1 MCHGMW
7 MSIYSPYFKCK
18 IRRGLKNSLLCC
30 LILQTI
36 SYVILIYLHIQVHWF
51 VVQVVLLFI
60 AYCSCRYIAAY
71 QWEVS
76 HIQWKQLYSALQNKM
91 DRAHVNV
98 IFVTSSVFVVLIGW
112 KKVCTCS
119 TEYIFHE
126 QHMQVLKLVKTILI
140 SAKDRMHLQV
150 SKDCG

>member
-1 MCHGMW
+1 MHHGMW

-18 IRRGLKNSLLCC
+18 IRRGLKNTLLCC

-60 AYCSCRYIAAY
+60 ACCSCRYIAAY

-91 DRAHVNV
+91 YRAHVNV
-98 IFVTSSVFVVLIGW
+98 IFCYFKCFCGFDWL
-112 KKVCTCS
+112 KKGLYLQYRV
-119 TEYIFHE
+119 IFHE
-126 QHMQVLKLVKTILI
+126 LHMQVLKLMKTILI

>member
-1 MCHGMW
+1 

-36 SYVILIYLHIQVHWF
+36 SYVILIYLLIQVHWF
-51 VVQVVLLFI
+51 VVVLPFSAL
-60 AYCSCRYIAAY
+60 YCSCRYIAAY

-76 HIQWKQLYSALQNKM
+76 HIQQKQLYSALQNKM

-98 IFVTSSVFVVLIGW
+98 IFVTSSVFVVLIG
-112 KKVCTCS
+112 
-119 TEYIFHE
+119 
-126 QHMQVLKLVKTILI
+126 
-140 SAKDRMHLQV
+140 
-150 SKDCG
+150 

>member
-1 MCHGMW
+1 MHHGMW

-36 SYVILIYLHIQVHWF
+36 SYVILIYLLIQVHWF
-51 VVQVVLLFI
+51 VVVLPFSAL
-60 AYCSCRYIAAY
+60 YCSCRYIAAN

-76 HIQWKQLYSALQNKM
+76 HIQQKQLYSALQNKM
-91 DRAHVNV
+91 DRAHGNV

-119 TEYIFHE
+119 TESFFTSCTCRFLWVNIHF
-126 QHMQVLKLVKTILI
+126 MQCSFCSVCF
-140 SAKDRMHLQV
+140 
-150 SKDCG
+150 SKSIPLL